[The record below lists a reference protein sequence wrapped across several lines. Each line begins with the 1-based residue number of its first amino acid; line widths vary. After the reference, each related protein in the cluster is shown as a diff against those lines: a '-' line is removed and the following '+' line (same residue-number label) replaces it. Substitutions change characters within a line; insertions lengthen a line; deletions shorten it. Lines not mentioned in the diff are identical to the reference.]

1 MQEIIPQSVLQIL
14 EKLEKKGYTSYLV
27 GGCVRDF
34 LLGVK
39 PKDWDICTPATP
51 EELLEIFPNSL
62 SLGAKYGTIGVKSE
76 VGIIEV
82 TTFRIE
88 QGYQDF
94 RHPKV
99 SFTQDLLDDLK
110 RRDFTINA
118 IAYYRDFFDPFN
130 GAEDIKNKTLRCV
143 GEAKKRFQE
152 DALRILRLVRFC
164 SSFDFTPESSTLHYA
179 IQDASLLSHIS
190 AERIRD
196 ELLKIFQTPFWD
208 KYFSLFKPIFS
219 VVLPELKKP
228 FKHKISNLSI
238 LFAYILDGNIE
249 AMQRLKMDKTTQKRT
264 SLLLSHKN
272 QILKNDK
279 ISIKLLLKEMGYDN
293 FSALLELQKL
303 MGKDTKSIYKTLQNI
318 MIADECFCLKDLK
331 LKGDDLISLGY
342 EGEKIGE
349 ILESLLIK
357 VIREELP
364 NSKEELLKSLL
375 FLRGSSQD
383 CGNV

>member
-99 SFTQDLLDDLK
+99 SFTQDLLEDLK

>member
-1 MQEIIPQSVLQIL
+1 MQTIIPKSVAQIL
-14 EKLEKKGYTSYLV
+14 EKLEEKGYTSYLV

-34 LLGVK
+34 LLGIK

-51 EELLEIFPNSL
+51 EQILEIFPDSL
-62 SLGAKYGTIGVKSE
+62 TLGAKYGTIGVKSD

-88 QGYQDF
+88 QDYQDF

-99 SFTQDLLDDLK
+99 SFTQELREDLK
-110 RRDFTINA
+110 RRDFTINS

-130 GAEDIKNKTLRCV
+130 GMEDIKNKTLRCV
-143 GEAKKRFQE
+143 GEAKQRFQE

-164 SSFDFTPESSTLHYA
+164 SSFDLTPESSTLHFA
-179 IQDASLLSHIS
+179 LQEAHLLSHIS
-190 AERIRD
+190 GERVRD

-238 LFAYILDGNIE
+238 LFAYILDE
-249 AMQRLKMDKTTQKRT
+249 STKAMQRLKIDKTTQKRT
-264 SLLLSHKN
+264 SLLLTYKN
-272 QILKNDK
+272 QILKNDR

-293 FSALLELQKL
+293 FTALLELQKL

-318 MIADECFCLKDLK
+318 MIADECFSLKDLK
-331 LKGDDLISLGY
+331 LKGKDLISLGY
-342 EGEKIGE
+342 KGEKIGE
-349 ILESLLIK
+349 ILEDLLIK

-364 NSKEELLKSLL
+364 NSKEELLKSL
-375 FLRGSSQD
+375 
-383 CGNV
+383 

>member
-1 MQEIIPQSVLQIL
+1 MLEVIPKSVLEIL
-14 EKLEKKGYTSYLV
+14 EKLQNNGYTSYLV

-39 PKDWDICTPATP
+39 PKDWDICTPALP
-51 EELLEIFPNSL
+51 SKILEIFPNSL
-62 SLGAKYGTIGVKSE
+62 TLGEKYGTIGVKTSE
-76 VGIIEV
+76 GIIEV

-88 QGYQDF
+88 QDYQDY

-99 SFTQDLLDDLK
+99 SFTQELLEDLK

-118 IAYYRDFFDPFN
+118 IAYHPQSGFYDPFD
-130 GAEDIKNKTLRCV
+130 GIKDIKEKILRCV
-143 GEAKKRFQE
+143 GEAKQRFQE
-152 DALRILRLVRFC
+152 DALRILRMVRFC
-164 SSFDFTPESSTLHYA
+164 SSFDFSPESLSLHFA
-179 IQDASLLSHIS
+179 LADAPLLTHIS
-190 AERIRD
+190 GERVRD

-208 KYFSLFKPIFS
+208 RYFSIFKPIYS

-238 LFAYILDGNIE
+238 LFAYILSENIE
-249 AMQRLKMDKTTQKRT
+249 AMKRLKIDKTTQKRT
-264 SLLLSHKN
+264 TLLLSYKN

-293 FSALLELQKL
+293 FTALLELQKF
-303 MGKDTKSIYKTLQNI
+303 MGKETKSIYKTLQNI

-331 LKGDDLISLGY
+331 VKGEDIASLGY
-342 EGEKIGE
+342 KGEQIGE
-349 ILESLLIK
+349 ILERLLNQ

-364 NSKEELLKSLL
+364 NHKEELLKSL
-375 FLRGSSQD
+375 
-383 CGNV
+383 